1 MSLVLLTVDLL
12 EQFESRFFDYE
23 KLAIVSYKF
32 EIKNFWI
39 LFRPNDD

>member
-23 KLAIVSYKF
+23 KLAIVTY
-32 EIKNFWI
+32 N
-39 LFRPNDD
+39 L